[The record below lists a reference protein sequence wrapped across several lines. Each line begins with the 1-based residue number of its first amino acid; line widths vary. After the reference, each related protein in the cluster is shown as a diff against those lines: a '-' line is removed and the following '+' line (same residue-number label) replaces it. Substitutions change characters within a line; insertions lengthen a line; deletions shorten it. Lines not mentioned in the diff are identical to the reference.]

1 MSQRYPMLV
10 CKYRLDPGILAC
22 LAFLLIFIAYKL
34 LNRPC
39 RTRKHT
45 LRDVLYCENRLHVPI
60 LFYLLTFELV
70 YAKVGVFLVSRPCQG
85 TIFHCLLP
93 TCNNN
98 IL

>member
-10 CKYRLDPGILAC
+10 CNYRLNRSILAC

-34 LNRPC
+34 LNRSC
-39 RTRKHT
+39 CTRKHT
-45 LRDVLYCENRLHVPI
+45 LRDVLCRENRLQAPI
-60 LFYLLTFELV
+60 LFYLLAFELV

-98 IL
+98 IV

>member
-10 CKYRLDPGILAC
+10 CNYRLDPRILAC

-34 LNRPC
+34 LDRPC
-39 RTRKHT
+39 RTRKHA
-45 LRDVLYCENRLHVPI
+45 LRDVLYRENCLHVPI
-60 LFYLLTFELV
+60 LFSLLAFELV
-70 YAKVGVFLVSRPCQG
+70 YAKVGVFSVSRPCQG

-98 IL
+98 IV